1 MLPSTL
7 LALWLPVGALGEEG
21 GKQTPV
27 GHMVRATEEISK
39 KGIGEVKNEN
49 KNNCFLFTDLNKQNS
64 LPCSVCLREAA
75 LLLCRS

>member
-64 LPCSVCLREAA
+64 LPRSVCLREAA